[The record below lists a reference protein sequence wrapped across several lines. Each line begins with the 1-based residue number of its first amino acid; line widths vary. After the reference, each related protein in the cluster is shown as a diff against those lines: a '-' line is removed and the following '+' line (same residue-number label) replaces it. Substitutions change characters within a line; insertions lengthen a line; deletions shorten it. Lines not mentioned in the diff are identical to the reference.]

1 MMWIYKY
8 LKEDEQLQLQAEIA
22 NVEDVT
28 SGEIRL
34 SIREKR
40 RFWEKLY
47 QPYEL
52 AVKDFEKLGITNT
65 KHKTG
70 ILIFI
75 IFDERYYNILADEG
89 INAKIPEHIWNDME
103 EKLKDE
109 FRNGNY
115 FAGIMHLID
124 KMGRILK
131 QEFPV
136 SADDVDELPD
146 EIYTG

>member
-1 MMWIYKY
+1 MTWIYKY
-8 LKEDEQLQLQAEIA
+8 LKEDELLQLKAEIA
-22 NVEDVT
+22 NVEDIT

-52 AVKDFEKLGITNT
+52 AVKDFEKLGITYT
-65 KHKTG
+65 KDKTG

-75 IFDERYYNILADEG
+75 ILNERYYNILADEG
-89 INAKIPEHIWNDME
+89 INAKIPEHVWIDME
-103 EKLKDE
+103 EKLKEE
-109 FRNGNY
+109 FRNSNY

-124 KMGRILK
+124 KMGGILIN
-131 QEFPV
+131 EFPK
-136 SADDVDELPD
+136 SSDDVNELPD
-146 EIYTG
+146 EIVIN

>member
-1 MMWIYKY
+1 MSWIDKY
-8 LKEDEQLQLQAEIA
+8 LSEDERLQLQAEIA

-52 AVKDFEKLGITNT
+52 AVRDFEKLGITNT
-65 KHKTG
+65 KYKTG

-75 IFDERYYNILADEG
+75 IFDERYFNILADEG
-89 INAKIPEHIWNDME
+89 INSKIPDTVWNEME
-103 EKLKDE
+103 EKLKIE

-115 FAGIMHLID
+115 FAGIMHIID
-124 KMGRILK
+124 EMGGILK
-131 QEFPV
+131 QEFPK
-136 SADDVDELPD
+136 SSEDVNELPD
-146 EIYTG
+146 EIVIN